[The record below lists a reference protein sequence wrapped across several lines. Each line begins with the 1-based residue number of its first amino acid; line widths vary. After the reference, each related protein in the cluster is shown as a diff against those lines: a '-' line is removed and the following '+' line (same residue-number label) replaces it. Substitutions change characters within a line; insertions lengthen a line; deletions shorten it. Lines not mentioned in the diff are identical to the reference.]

1 MLVFSH
7 QQLRLLC
14 FFKQAM
20 MVMFQFQ
27 GLDETARSLAG
38 AAASE
43 HARGRG
49 LSGAVGGVL
58 RQVPSTLV
66 RPVIVATTATTNV
79 LEGVK
84 NQVAPEDYHD
94 EQEKWKEDE

>member
-1 MLVFSH
+1 
-7 QQLRLLC
+7 
-14 FFKQAM
+14 